1 MDLSILFNIILLVF
15 ALALI
20 GAVVYI
26 PYKMLQYFI
35 RGIFRTTVK
44 TVDVIFTSVKK

>member
-1 MDLSILFNIILLVF
+1 MDLSIFFNIVLLVF
-15 ALALI
+15 ALAMI
-20 GAVVYI
+20 GAVLYI
-26 PYKMLQYFI
+26 PYKMIQFFI